1 MIADER
7 PLGAHLVGSVPLSDE
22 DEVFHAAARI
32 LGGHLRRMPDG
43 ETGERSMWIA
53 WQRQVFEDN
62 PDFEME
68 APSEGDYAPLE
79 RFRVR
84 AGVDAER
91 LRFESLG
98 YAAAAESSWIR
109 FDALQSRGIIPPEIR
124 FQVSLPTALAPV
136 SQFIVTD
143 DRARVEPA
151 YQAAM
156 ARELERILANIDH
169 DRLAI
174 QWDVAIE
181 MGMLEGL
188 SGLFEPWFQPVKN
201 GILERLRHLAE
212 AVPEDVE
219 MGLHLCYGDFGHA
232 HFVQPA
238 DSGRLVELANSASAA
253 VSRSLQWVHMPVP
266 VDRFDSAYYEPL
278 GSLQLQDE
286 TELYLGLVHHRDGLE
301 GAQRRITAARR
312 FVPRFGVAT
321 ECGFGR
327 RAHKTVHPLLELH
340 RALSAPV
347 R

>member
-1 MIADER
+1 MNATER

-22 DEVFHAAARI
+22 DEVFHTVTRI

-43 ETGERSMWIA
+43 ETGERKMWIA

-62 PDFEME
+62 PDFEVE
-68 APSEGDYAPLE
+68 AVGEGDYAPLG

-84 AGVDAER
+84 PTADLDR

-109 FDALQSRGIIPPEIR
+109 FDALQSRGVIPPEIR
-124 FQVSLPTALAPV
+124 FQVSLPTPLAPV
-136 SQFIVTD
+136 SQFVAAD
-143 DRARVEPA
+143 DRARVELI

-181 MGMLEGL
+181 LGMLEGL
-188 SGLFEPWFQPVKN
+188 GGMFEPWFEPVKD
-201 GILERLRHLAE
+201 GIVERLRHLAE
-212 AVPEDVE
+212 AVPREVE

-232 HFVQPA
+232 HFAQPA
-238 DSGRLVELANSASAA
+238 DSGRLVELANSATATIK
-253 VSRSLQWVHMPVP
+253 RPLQWVHMPVP
-266 VDRFDSAYYEPL
+266 ADRFDSPYYEPL
-278 GSLQLQDE
+278 KHLQLRDE
-286 TELYLGLVHHRDGLE
+286 TELYLGLVHHHDGLE
-301 GAQRRITAARR
+301 GAQRRVAAARQ
-312 FVPRFGVAT
+312 FTSEFGIAT

-327 RAHKTVHPLLELH
+327 RSPKTVHPLLELH